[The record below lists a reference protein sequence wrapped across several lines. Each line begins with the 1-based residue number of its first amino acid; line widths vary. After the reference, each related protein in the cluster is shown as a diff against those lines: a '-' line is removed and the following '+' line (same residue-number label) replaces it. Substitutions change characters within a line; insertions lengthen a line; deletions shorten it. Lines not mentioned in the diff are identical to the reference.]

1 MLWGQTA
8 LKSTISHK
16 LLKYPLV
23 IVIVIVIVLF
33 FILKIKLHNLLIR
46 GGKQIEAWIY
56 IINCFLGRVWQE
68 SYQCENEITCYIT
81 KAYYSFE

>member
-33 FILKIKLHNLLIR
+33 FILKIKLHNLLIIEGREADR
-46 GGKQIEAWIY
+46 GLDLYYKL
-56 IINCFLGRVWQE
+56 FLRACVAGE
-68 SYQCENEITCYIT
+68 LPM
-81 KAYYSFE
+81 